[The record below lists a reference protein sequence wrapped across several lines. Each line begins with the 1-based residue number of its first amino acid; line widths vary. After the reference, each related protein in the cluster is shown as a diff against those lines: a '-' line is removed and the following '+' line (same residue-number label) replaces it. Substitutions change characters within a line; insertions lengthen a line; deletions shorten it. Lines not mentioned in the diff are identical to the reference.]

1 MSKNILII
9 GASSGIGEAT
19 AQILNKQGFNVYSA
33 SRTAPSVATAKHF
46 TWDALNPDNTVFNEL
61 PDVLDGVVYCPGT
74 INLKPFTRLNQDDFK
89 TDFQINVLGA
99 VSVIQNVLPRL
110 KKSNTASIVLYSTV
124 AVKIGMGFHASVA
137 SSKGAIEG
145 LTRSLAA
152 EFASNKIRVNCIAP
166 SLTETPLAK
175 NLLSSEEKKEA
186 SNKRHPI
193 GRFGNVLDIASMTSF
208 LISDDASWITGQVL
222 NIDGGMSSIKTM

>member
-19 AQILNKQGFNVYSA
+19 AQMLNKEGFNVYSA
-33 SRTAPSVATAKHF
+33 SRTAPSVATVKHF

-61 PDVLDGVVYCPGT
+61 PDVLDGVIYCPGT

-110 KKSNTASIVLYSTV
+110 KKSSSASIVLYSTV
-124 AVKIGMGFHASVA
+124 AVKIGMSFHASVA

-208 LISDDASWITGQVL
+208 LISDDASWITGQIL